1 MEKLLH
7 TPEGVRDIYNGEC
20 KQKLLLQDRLHAVL
34 TKYGYRDIQTP
45 TFEFFNIFSKEI
57 GTTPSKDLYK
67 FFDKDGNTLVLRP
80 DFTPSVARSAAKYY
94 AEDDMPVKLCYM
106 GNTFINSSSYQGRLK
121 ETTQCG
127 VELIGDGSVC
137 ADAEILAM
145 VVDSLR
151 ASGLKEF
158 QISVGHARFFHGLI
172 EAAGLGEEAEEELRE
187 LLNNKNFF
195 GVEEFV
201 ETLNL
206 DANLKKL
213 FTMLGS
219 FETQVEELAEAK
231 DLAAD
236 YPVILSAIADLEK
249 LGEYLKLYGIEK
261 YISFELGIISKYH
274 YYTGIIFAGY
284 TKEMSE
290 FLQMNSGLASR
301 IPHTFDFEDYT
312 PDEIVKIGLLG
323 LHNAAYEVDEAAYA
337 DLVKN
342 NYSLTSDHSN
352 GRWVRNLNEE
362 LIMVMSERVAHAEDA
377 DINQILQEDL
387 DAVRAGNHGMRTLKS
402 TEEGTEKVVADENG
416 YAVPPGSN

>member
-1 MEKLLH
+1 MTDQMLH
-7 TPEGVRDIYNGEC
+7 TPDGVRDIYNGEC

-67 FFDKDGNTLVLRP
+67 FFDKDRNTLVLRP

-284 TKEMSE
+284 TFGTGEPIVKGGRYDKLLTYFGKKAPSIGFGIVVDQLMAALSR
-290 FLQMNSGLASR
+290 QKIQLAVEDHTTLLVFTEEKIQQAIAR
-301 IPHTFDFEDYT
+301 AQQLRGDGNDVTMIPFATAHTREDYENYAQKNHISNVEFM
-312 PDEIVKIGLLG
+312 DG
-323 LHNAAYEVDEAAYA
+323 EA
-337 DLVKN
+337 
-342 NYSLTSDHSN
+342 
-352 GRWVRNLNEE
+352 
-362 LIMVMSERVAHAEDA
+362 
-377 DINQILQEDL
+377 
-387 DAVRAGNHGMRTLKS
+387 
-402 TEEGTEKVVADENG
+402 
-416 YAVPPGSN
+416 

>member
-1 MEKLLH
+1 MTDQMLH
-7 TPEGVRDIYNGEC
+7 TPDGVRDIYNGEC

-284 TKEMSE
+284 TFGTGEPIVKGGRYDKLLTYFGKKAPSIGFGIVVDQLMAALSR
-290 FLQMNSGLASR
+290 QKIQLAVEDHTTLLVFTEEKIQQAIAR
-301 IPHTFDFEDYT
+301 AQQLRGDGNDVTMIPFAIAHTREDY
-312 PDEIVKIGLLG
+312 E
-323 LHNAAYEVDEAAYA
+323 NYA
-337 DLVKN
+337 QKN
-342 NYSLTSDHSN
+342 HISN
-352 GRWVRNLNEE
+352 VEFMDG
-362 LIMVMSERVAHAEDA
+362 DA
-377 DINQILQEDL
+377 
-387 DAVRAGNHGMRTLKS
+387 
-402 TEEGTEKVVADENG
+402 
-416 YAVPPGSN
+416 

>member
-1 MEKLLH
+1 MTDQMLH
-7 TPEGVRDIYNGEC
+7 TPDGVRDIYNGEC

-236 YPVILSAIADLEK
+236 YPVILSAIAGIVHRLVYQPSK
-249 LGEYLKLYGIEK
+249 L
-261 YISFELGIISKYH
+261 
-274 YYTGIIFAGY
+274 
-284 TKEMSE
+284 
-290 FLQMNSGLASR
+290 R
-301 IPHTFDFEDYT
+301 
-312 PDEIVKIGLLG
+312 
-323 LHNAAYEVDEAAYA
+323 
-337 DLVKN
+337 
-342 NYSLTSDHSN
+342 
-352 GRWVRNLNEE
+352 RWVRFPLPAPKDLNL
-362 LIMVMSERVAHAEDA
+362 ERFGSFLFVLHWAV
-377 DINQILQEDL
+377 ILQTGG
-387 DAVRAGNHGMRTLKS
+387 GNATI
-402 TEEGTEKVVADENG
+402 E
-416 YAVPPGSN
+416 P

>member
-1 MEKLLH
+1 MTDQMLH
-7 TPEGVRDIYNGEC
+7 TPDGVRDIYNGEC

-236 YPVILSAIADLEK
+236 YPVILSAIAELEK

-284 TKEMSE
+284 TFGTGEPIVKGGRYDKLLTYFGKKAPSIGFGIVVDQLMAALSR
-290 FLQMNSGLASR
+290 QKIQLAVEDHTTLLVFTEEKIQQAIAR
-301 IPHTFDFEDYT
+301 AQQLRGDGNDVTMIPFATAHTREDYENYAQKNHISNVEFM
-312 PDEIVKIGLLG
+312 DG
-323 LHNAAYEVDEAAYA
+323 EA
-337 DLVKN
+337 
-342 NYSLTSDHSN
+342 
-352 GRWVRNLNEE
+352 
-362 LIMVMSERVAHAEDA
+362 
-377 DINQILQEDL
+377 
-387 DAVRAGNHGMRTLKS
+387 
-402 TEEGTEKVVADENG
+402 
-416 YAVPPGSN
+416 

>member
-1 MEKLLH
+1 MTDQMLH
-7 TPEGVRDIYNGEC
+7 TPDGVRDIYNGEC

-127 VELIGDGSVC
+127 VDLIGDGSVC

-284 TKEMSE
+284 TFGTGEPIVKGGRYDKLLTYFGKKAPSIGFGIVVDQLMAALSR
-290 FLQMNSGLASR
+290 QKIQLAVEDHTTLLVFTEEKIQQAIAR
-301 IPHTFDFEDYT
+301 AQQLRGDGNDVTMIPFATAHTREDY
-312 PDEIVKIGLLG
+312 E
-323 LHNAAYEVDEAAYA
+323 NYA
-337 DLVKN
+337 QKN
-342 NYSLTSDHSN
+342 HISN
-352 GRWVRNLNEE
+352 VEFMDG
-362 LIMVMSERVAHAEDA
+362 DA
-377 DINQILQEDL
+377 
-387 DAVRAGNHGMRTLKS
+387 
-402 TEEGTEKVVADENG
+402 
-416 YAVPPGSN
+416 

>member
-1 MEKLLH
+1 MTDQMLH
-7 TPEGVRDIYNGEC
+7 TPDGVRDIYNGEC

-284 TKEMSE
+284 TFGTGEPIVKGGRYDKLLTYFGKKAPSIGFGIVVDQLMAALSR
-290 FLQMNSGLASR
+290 QKIQLAVKDHTTLLVFTEEKIQQAIAR
-301 IPHTFDFEDYT
+301 AQQLRGDGNDVTMIPFATAHTREDY
-312 PDEIVKIGLLG
+312 E
-323 LHNAAYEVDEAAYA
+323 NYA
-337 DLVKN
+337 QKN
-342 NYSLTSDHSN
+342 HISN
-352 GRWVRNLNEE
+352 VEFMDG
-362 LIMVMSERVAHAEDA
+362 DA
-377 DINQILQEDL
+377 
-387 DAVRAGNHGMRTLKS
+387 
-402 TEEGTEKVVADENG
+402 
-416 YAVPPGSN
+416 

>member
-1 MEKLLH
+1 MTDQMLH
-7 TPEGVRDIYNGEC
+7 TPDGVRDIYNGEC

-219 FETQVEELAEAK
+219 FETQAEELAEAK

-284 TKEMSE
+284 TFGTGEPIVKGGRYDKLLTYFGKKAPSIGFGIVVDQLMAALSR
-290 FLQMNSGLASR
+290 QKIQLAVEDHTTLLVFTEEKIQQAITR
-301 IPHTFDFEDYT
+301 AQQLRGDGNDVTMIPFATAHTREDY
-312 PDEIVKIGLLG
+312 E
-323 LHNAAYEVDEAAYA
+323 NYA
-337 DLVKN
+337 QKN
-342 NYSLTSDHSN
+342 HISN
-352 GRWVRNLNEE
+352 VEFMDG
-362 LIMVMSERVAHAEDA
+362 DA
-377 DINQILQEDL
+377 
-387 DAVRAGNHGMRTLKS
+387 
-402 TEEGTEKVVADENG
+402 
-416 YAVPPGSN
+416 

>member
-1 MEKLLH
+1 MTDQMLH
-7 TPEGVRDIYNGEC
+7 TPDGVRDIYNGEC

-145 VVDSLR
+145 VVDSLH

-158 QISVGHARFFHGLI
+158 QISVGHARFFRGLI

-206 DANLKKL
+206 DTNLKKL

-231 DLAAD
+231 NLAAD
-236 YPVILSAIADLEK
+236 YPVILSAITDLEK

-284 TKEMSE
+284 TFGTGEPIVKGGRYDKLLTYFGKKAPSIGFGIVVDQLMAALSR
-290 FLQMNSGLASR
+290 QKIQLAVEDHTTLLVFTEEKIQQAIAR
-301 IPHTFDFEDYT
+301 AQQLRGDGNDVTMIPFATAHTREDYGNYAQKNHISNVEFM
-312 PDEIVKIGLLG
+312 DG
-323 LHNAAYEVDEAAYA
+323 EA
-337 DLVKN
+337 
-342 NYSLTSDHSN
+342 
-352 GRWVRNLNEE
+352 
-362 LIMVMSERVAHAEDA
+362 
-377 DINQILQEDL
+377 
-387 DAVRAGNHGMRTLKS
+387 
-402 TEEGTEKVVADENG
+402 
-416 YAVPPGSN
+416 

>member
-1 MEKLLH
+1 M
-7 TPEGVRDIYNGEC
+7 
-20 KQKLLLQDRLHAVL
+20 LQDRLHAVL

-284 TKEMSE
+284 TFGTGEPIVKGGRYDKLLTYFGKKAPSIGFGIVVDQLMAALSR
-290 FLQMNSGLASR
+290 QKIQLAVEDHTTLLVFTEEKIQQAIAR
-301 IPHTFDFEDYT
+301 AQQLRGDGNDVTMIPFATAHTREDY
-312 PDEIVKIGLLG
+312 E
-323 LHNAAYEVDEAAYA
+323 NYA
-337 DLVKN
+337 QKN
-342 NYSLTSDHSN
+342 HISN
-352 GRWVRNLNEE
+352 VEFMDG
-362 LIMVMSERVAHAEDA
+362 DA
-377 DINQILQEDL
+377 
-387 DAVRAGNHGMRTLKS
+387 
-402 TEEGTEKVVADENG
+402 
-416 YAVPPGSN
+416 

>member
-1 MEKLLH
+1 MTDQMLH
-7 TPEGVRDIYNGEC
+7 TPDGVRDIYNGEC

-145 VVDSLR
+145 VVDSLH

-158 QISVGHARFFHGLI
+158 QISVGHARFFRGLI

-284 TKEMSE
+284 TFGTGEPIVKGGRYDKLLTYFGKKAPSIGFGIVVDQLMAALSR
-290 FLQMNSGLASR
+290 QKIQLAVEDHTTLLVFTEEKIQQAIAR
-301 IPHTFDFEDYT
+301 AQQLRGDGNDVTMIPFATAHTREDYENYAQKNHISNVEFM
-312 PDEIVKIGLLG
+312 DG
-323 LHNAAYEVDEAAYA
+323 EA
-337 DLVKN
+337 
-342 NYSLTSDHSN
+342 
-352 GRWVRNLNEE
+352 
-362 LIMVMSERVAHAEDA
+362 
-377 DINQILQEDL
+377 
-387 DAVRAGNHGMRTLKS
+387 
-402 TEEGTEKVVADENG
+402 
-416 YAVPPGSN
+416 

>member
-1 MEKLLH
+1 M
-7 TPEGVRDIYNGEC
+7 YNGEC

-284 TKEMSE
+284 TFGTGEPIVKGGRYDKLLTYFGKKAPSIGFGIVVDQLMAALSR
-290 FLQMNSGLASR
+290 QKIQLAVEDHTTLLVFTEEKIQQAIAR
-301 IPHTFDFEDYT
+301 AQQLRGDGNDVTMIPFATAHTREDYENYAQKNHISNVEFM
-312 PDEIVKIGLLG
+312 DG
-323 LHNAAYEVDEAAYA
+323 EA
-337 DLVKN
+337 
-342 NYSLTSDHSN
+342 
-352 GRWVRNLNEE
+352 
-362 LIMVMSERVAHAEDA
+362 
-377 DINQILQEDL
+377 
-387 DAVRAGNHGMRTLKS
+387 
-402 TEEGTEKVVADENG
+402 
-416 YAVPPGSN
+416 